1 MPEAFSQFD
10 LVMIHLECFPDGRMA
25 KDEHIVAAARD
36 VLATVRPS

>member
-25 KDEHIVAAARD
+25 KDEHIVAAARV